1 MSEYFKKS
9 DLDKFN
15 DGDLGQ
21 LHKEHWDNFLNY
33 YANVMAE
40 GKLPV
45 RTKALIALAVA
56 HAEKCPYCID
66 AYTTK
71 CLDLGLSKEEMME
84 AVHVA
89 SAMQAGITLVTG
101 VQMKNII
108 DDLEF

>member
-1 MSEYFKKS
+1 MTEYFKSS

-15 DGDLGQ
+15 EGKLGDLY
-21 LHKEHWDNFLNY
+21 KENWDNFLNY
-33 YANVMAE
+33 YANIMGE
-40 GKLPV
+40 GKLAV

-71 CLDLGLSKEEMME
+71 CLDLGISKEEMMK

-89 SAMQAGITLVTG
+89 SAMQAGITLATS

-108 DDLEF
+108 DEMEF